1 MAKNIKKIQV
11 PGVTEPYNV
20 IDATAIHKT
29 DVATSTKAGI
39 VKIGSGI
46 TVAADGTI
54 SVNAT
59 APVTSVNGKTGRVV
73 LTAQDVGARPSTWT
87 PSKSDVGLGNV
98 DNVKQYSASNPPPYP
113 VTSVNGKTGR
123 VVLTAQNVGALPS
136 DTVIPSIPDNIVK
149 YTAIS
154 NVETTTP
161 LNADTLQGYTADYF
175 ATATGLAS
183 VNSKVSTMQSDI
195 KTAKTNITNLQTDV
209 TNLKTSK
216 MNISGGTMTGALVAQ
231 NNTNYT
237 TKQVRN
243 IIIST
248 EDPSGG
254 DNGDIWIKY
263 AE

>member
-1 MAKNIKKIQV
+1 M
-11 PGVTEPYNV
+11 
-20 IDATAIHKT
+20 
-29 DVATSTKAGI
+29 
-39 VKIGSGI
+39 
-46 TVAADGTI
+46 
-54 SVNAT
+54 
-59 APVTSVNGKTGRVV
+59 
-73 LTAQDVGARPSTWT
+73 
-87 PSKSDVGLGNV
+87 
-98 DNVKQYSASNPPPYP
+98 
-113 VTSVNGKTGR
+113 
-123 VVLTAQNVGALPS
+123 PS

-195 KTAKTNITNLQTDV
+195 TTAKTDIS
-209 TNLKTSK
+209 NLKTNK

-231 NNTNYT
+231 NNANYT

-243 IIIST
+243 IFIST
-248 EDPSGG
+248 SDPSGG
-254 DNGDIWIKY
+254 SNGDIWIKY

>member
-20 IDATAIHKT
+20 IDATAIHSG
-29 DVATSTKAGI
+29 DVATSTKAGL

-59 APVTSVNGKTGRVV
+59 APVTSVNGKTGEVV
-73 LTAQDVGARPSTWT
+73 LTAAD
-87 PSKSDVGLGNV
+87 
-98 DNVKQYSASNPPPYP
+98 
-113 VTSVNGKTGR
+113 
-123 VVLTAQNVGALPS
+123 VGALPS
-136 DTVIPSIPDNIVK
+136 DTVIPSVPDNIVK

-154 NVETTTP
+154 NVEATTP
-161 LNADTLQGYTADYF
+161 LDADSLQGHTADYF

-183 VNSKVSTMQSDI
+183 VNSNVSAMRSDI
-195 KTAKTNITNLQTDV
+195 ATAKTDIS
-209 TNLKTSK
+209 NLKTNK
-216 MNISGGTMTGALVAQ
+216 MNVSGGTMTGALVAQ

-243 IIIST
+243 IFIST
-248 EDPSGG
+248 SDPSGG
-254 DNGDIWIKY
+254 TSGDIWIKY
-263 AE
+263 AN